1 MRGHGPRAAA
11 ISLSLLASTAL
22 ASAQDATWIGTAG
35 PNSWNVP
42 SNWSP
47 VPAGP
52 PAYVPT
58 GTAFFNSSLS
68 PSTTVDIG
76 AVTTVGG
83 LTFTNAPAY
92 TFTVPSTLVLNGA
105 GVSVDAGSATPTF
118 NVSGGGLV
126 LLNSA
131 TLGRSNVNLTG
142 GGGLTLL
149 QTSSAGSGIITNSG
163 TINFNDAS
171 NGGTATIFNHSGA
184 FLNFNAS
191 GGLLSASAGSATI
204 DNSGLVLFEN
214 LSTAGN
220 ATIITRSGGNTLFI
234 QQSNA
239 GASQQTVMA
248 GGSLTFQDSA
258 SAGTAT
264 IVNNSNSGGL
274 QFNGGSS
281 AGSANIT
288 SNANA
293 FMSFGATGAGSASA
307 SNATI
312 NNLGT
317 LVFENSSTASNATIT
332 TGPGG
337 TTIFTGAATGGTS
350 HLVINSTGAG
360 SGTVQINTTT
370 ASTFTI
376 GSLAGTG
383 TTAQFTI
390 GGKTLIVGDSSST
403 TYQGVLFDGGSGG
416 ALTKVGTG
424 TLTIAGV
431 AAYSGATTILN
442 GGLNVTGQ
450 LQNTSSILVQAAG
463 TLSGNGTVSTAGGG
477 TVTVNGTLAPG
488 VSSVSPVMIMNSNL
502 VLNATA
508 TYRTNF
514 FNGVPT
520 FVFVNGNATLGGTL
534 QIRMDSA
541 GVNFGQAY
549 TVLASSSPISQ
560 QFAALSAPGIYST
573 SVIYNTSNVQV
584 SFLPNLTGF
593 ASGGNAN
600 QQATAAAIQAG
611 LIGAG
616 RPGAFQPLFNMDQA
630 TYLAALTQ
638 LSGET
643 ATGAAP
649 TNFKAMDQFMN
660 AMLNPFLDQ
669 RLSGLQGPSIAYAPD
684 IRIPPAA
691 QQAFASLQRPGASP
705 RDERFNVW
713 ATGYGGWSK
722 TSGDTVTGS
731 SAIDALVGGGLA
743 GVDYRPV
750 PGLVLGAAA
759 GGALTNYGLGSGSGN
774 SNVAQL
780 GVYGA
785 LRIDHAYLSGA
796 FAYGWHAVDTNRTV
810 SIAGADRITAA
821 FDAYSLNGRVEMGL
835 RQGWR
840 EIGFTPF
847 IAAQMQQF
855 HAPAYQEQASGAG
868 APFAV
873 AYQQNTTNAIRSEL
887 GMWFDAQPKSSSGLP
902 VNLRARVAWAHN
914 FGDAPTATGAFATIP
929 SGPFVVTGAKPSA
942 DVLLVSGAAE
952 WAVQRGTWLTARFDT
967 ELSRNSSSYAGMGGI
982 RFAW

>member
-1 MRGHGPRAAA
+1 MAAV
-11 ISLSLLASTAL
+11 LSLLASTAL
-22 ASAQDATWIGTAG
+22 ARAQDATWIGTAG

-47 VPAGP
+47 VPSGP

-76 AVTTVGG
+76 GSTTIGG
-83 LTFTNAPAY
+83 LTFTSAPAY
-92 TFTVPSTLVLNGA
+92 TFTVPGTLVINGA

-118 NVSGGGLV
+118 SLTGGGSLV

-131 TLGRSNVNLTG
+131 TLGRSNVNIDG
-142 GGGLTLL
+142 ASGLSVL
-149 QTSSAGSGIITNSG
+149 QTSSAGSGIITNAG
-163 TINFNDAS
+163 TINFNDGS
-171 NGGTATIFNHSGA
+171 NGGTATIFNNAGA
-184 FLNFNAS
+184 HINFNQP
-191 GGLLSASAGSATI
+191 GGPLSASAGSATI
-204 DNSGLVLFEN
+204 DNSGTVIFFN
-214 LSTAGN
+214 ASTAGN
-220 ATIITRSGGNTLFI
+220 ATLITRSGGSMLFI
-234 QQSNA
+234 NQSSA
-239 GASQQTVMA
+239 GASQQTIMA
-248 GGSLTFQDSA
+248 GGSVTFQDFANAGA
-258 SAGTAT
+258 ST
-264 IVNNSNSGGL
+264 ITNNSNASGL
-274 QFNGGSS
+274 QFNGAAS

-288 SNANA
+288 NNASA
-293 FMSFGATGAGSASA
+293 FMSFGASGSGSASA
-307 SNATI
+307 GNATI

-317 LVFENSSTASNATIT
+317 LVFESSSTASNATIT

-337 TTIFTGAATGGTS
+337 TTIFTGGSTGGTS
-350 HLVINSTGAG
+350 HLVINSTGLGLG
-360 SGTVQINTTT
+360 SVQINTL
-370 ASTFTI
+370 AVPTFTI

-383 TTAQFTI
+383 ANAQFTI
-390 GGKTLIVGDSSST
+390 GSKTLIVGDSTST
-403 TYQGVLFDGGSGG
+403 IYQGVLFDSGSGG
-416 ALTKVGTG
+416 SLTKVGTG
-424 TLTIAGV
+424 TLTIANV
-431 AAYSGATTILN
+431 ASYNGATTILN
-442 GGLNVTGQ
+442 GDLNITGQ
-450 LQNTSSILVQAAG
+450 LQQTSSILVGTAG

-488 VSSVSPVMIMNSNL
+488 VSSTSPVMVMTSNL

-508 TYRTNF
+508 TYVTNF
-514 FNGVPT
+514 FNGTPT
-520 FVFVNGNATLGGTL
+520 FVFVSGLATLGGTL

-549 TVLASSSPISQ
+549 TVLSSAAPLSQ
-560 QFAALSAPGIYST
+560 QFATVSPPTGAYST

-584 SFLPNLTGF
+584 SFAPNLTGF
-593 ASGGNAN
+593 ASSGNAN

-616 RPGAFQPLFNMDQA
+616 KPGAFQPLFNLDQA
-630 TYLAALTQ
+630 SYLAALSQ

-669 RLSGLQGPSIAYAPD
+669 RLAGLLGPSIAYAPD

-713 ATGYGGWSK
+713 ATGYGGWGK
-722 TSGDTVTGS
+722 TNGDTSTGS
-731 SAIDALVGGGLA
+731 STIDSRVGGGLA

-759 GGALTNYGLGSGSGN
+759 GGALTNYSLGSGSGN

-785 LRIDHAYLSGA
+785 VRLDKAYFSAA

-810 SIAGADRITAA
+810 SIAGSDRISAA
-821 FDAYSLNGRVEMGL
+821 FDAYSLNTRAEVGI

-847 IAAQMQQF
+847 IAAQLQQF
-855 HAPAYQEQASGAG
+855 HAPAYQEQANGTG

-873 AYQQNTTNAIRSEL
+873 SYQQNTTNAIRSEL

-902 VNLRARVAWAHN
+902 ISLRARVAWAHN
-914 FGDAPTATGAFATIP
+914 FGDTPTATGAFVSIP
-929 SGPFVVTGAKPSA
+929 SGPFVVTGAKQGD
-942 DVLLVSGAAE
+942 DVLLASAAAE
-952 WAVQRGTWLTARFDT
+952 WAIQRGTWLTARLDT
-967 ELSRNSSSYAGMGGI
+967 ELSRNSSSYSGMGGI